1 MHSVTATVARGASA
15 SRVTLTLGAL
25 ALLFSLAPGGPD
37 AWLLDHSAVLASQ
50 PWRLLTAH
58 LAHSD
63 PVHLAWNLLGLAV
76 LGAAFEPLLRW
87 RLWAVLAAAALAI
100 DAWFYLADPGLA
112 RYCGLS
118 GALNGLLVLGLI
130 EWHRRSGDRLPVL
143 IGIGALGK
151 TLVELFY
158 GVTVFT
164 ELAWQ
169 PVPEAH
175 LIGMAAAVAWW
186 AAEHWTRRRE
196 RGREIPCTRR
206 HSHGPAE

>member
-1 MHSVTATVARGASA
+1 MHPIAATVARGASA
-15 SRVTLTLGAL
+15 SRATLTLGAL
-25 ALLFSLAPGGPD
+25 ALVFSLAPGGPD
-37 AWLLDHSAVLASQ
+37 AWLLDRSAALASQ

-63 PVHLAWNLLGLAV
+63 PAHLAWNLLGLAV

-87 RLWAVLAAAALAI
+87 RLWAVLVAAALAI
-100 DAWFYLADPGLA
+100 DAWFYLADPNLA

-130 EWHRRSGDRLPVL
+130 EWHRRSGDWLPAL

-151 TLVELFY
+151 TLVELLS

-175 LIGMAAAVAWW
+175 LIGMTIGTLW
-186 AAEHWTRRRE
+186 ALGDRIAT
-196 RGREIPCTRR
+196 P
-206 HSHGPAE
+206 